1 MEQSGGGLIAILSC
15 QAQARCEERERER
28 DIYRERESPET
39 QIHMAFLRASRICG
53 ALYNVWFKIRC
64 VFAGGYESLDPQ
76 LAFTEG
82 CLLRRGL
89 HNLEDHW
96 VLGI

>member
-1 MEQSGGGLIAILSC
+1 MRG
-15 QAQARCEERERER
+15 ERER

-53 ALYNVWFKIRC
+53 ALYNVWFKIRF

>member
-15 QAQARCEERERER
+15 QAQARCEERERE
-28 DIYRERESPET
+28 IYRERESPET

-53 ALYNVWFKIRC
+53 ALYNVWFKIRF